1 MVESALFEEGEVLIQ
16 SRVRKVL
23 ELIGVRN
30 LYPMDIIKHHIL
42 PQFTTGTWKVH
53 VYMYTANITS
63 IEHNIMIRYALTC
76 IYMHVEVSSVLSR
89 SDNYYVYTIKLG
101 G

>member
-1 MVESALFEEGEVLIQ
+1 MCIISCVHVGEREARPSSREFKAIYKEMRVVESTLFEEGEVLIQ

-53 VYMYTANITS
+53 SYILPIS
-63 IEHNIMIRYALTC
+63 RPFEHVWISA
-76 IYMHVEVSSVLSR
+76 
-89 SDNYYVYTIKLG
+89 
-101 G
+101 

>member
-1 MVESALFEEGEVLIQ
+1 MVDSAVFDEGDALVQ

-42 PQFTTGTWKVH
+42 PQLKSGEWKV
-53 VYMYTANITS
+53 
-63 IEHNIMIRYALTC
+63 
-76 IYMHVEVSSVLSR
+76 
-89 SDNYYVYTIKLG
+89 YVIAFAWN
-101 G
+101 

>member
-1 MVESALFEEGEVLIQ
+1 MESALFEEGEVLIQ

-53 VYMYTANITS
+53 VCIYTANIPS
-63 IEHNIMIRYALTC
+63 IEYVIGYISIRT
-76 IYMHVEVSSVLSR
+76 YM
-89 SDNYYVYTIKLG
+89 YMYM
-101 G
+101 

>member
-1 MVESALFEEGEVLIQ
+1 MVETALFEEGEALVQ

-42 PQFTTGTWKVH
+42 PQFKTGTWKVS
-53 VYMYTANITS
+53 VYYFI
-63 IEHNIMIRYALTC
+63 
-76 IYMHVEVSSVLSR
+76 
-89 SDNYYVYTIKLG
+89 
-101 G
+101 

>member
-1 MVESALFEEGEVLIQ
+1 MRVVASALFEEGEVLIQ

-42 PQFTTGTWKVH
+42 PQFTTGTWKVC
-53 VYMYTANITS
+53 TANFTS
-63 IEHNIMIRYALTC
+63 
-76 IYMHVEVSSVLSR
+76 V
-89 SDNYYVYTIKLG
+89 
-101 G
+101 

>member
-1 MVESALFEEGEVLIQ
+1 MHTNGAANLVFFHCKQSSILHHISESRGRSHEFKAIFKEMKVVETVLFENGEALVQ

-42 PQFTTGTWKVH
+42 PQLTTGTWKVS
-53 VYMYTANITS
+53 A
-63 IEHNIMIRYALTC
+63 
-76 IYMHVEVSSVLSR
+76 
-89 SDNYYVYTIKLG
+89 
-101 G
+101 